1 MPKYIV
7 YTDEKIT
14 VWQRVGL
21 VIEAESERELDEI
34 MNEPPLFQQAM
45 KHGRIEYNGDV
56 DGYWETEDHADWD
69 HNNFNIKHIVYEK
82 AESC

>member
-1 MPKYIV
+1 MPKYVI

-21 VIEAESERELDEI
+21 VIEAESERQLDEI

-45 KHGRIEYNGDV
+45 RLGQIEYNGNV
-56 DGYWETEDHADWD
+56 SPYWETEDHSEWD
-69 HNNFNIKHIVYEK
+69 HDNWDLSHGFD
-82 AESC
+82 ESEAAA